1 MWGASETLGS
11 ALLLAVTVL
20 VLVSLRKRAPVF
32 QVSGEAL
39 LLVGIGTFLFRHG
52 VAPLPRD
59 DSFPAGALGTWL
71 QALTIIW
78 WLIGARLVVAILI
91 QVRGRDPRSREA
103 RLFSDL
109 TAAVIYI
116 TTVLI
121 ILNSILKL
129 PITGLLA
136 TSGVIAII
144 LGLALQNT
152 LGDVFSGIAVG
163 LDSPF
168 HVGDRVLVADN
179 VEGVVVQINWRSI
192 RIRTDGDDVA
202 TIPNSI
208 VAKGRIV
215 NRSVP
220 TTRRS
225 ASVEISVPVEAPSET
240 VMELLRHA
248 SLLCPEILPLPAPSI
263 ALKRSGIRSATYAV
277 SFSVVDSSVL
287 SSARSALLVQMR
299 RMLHRGGVGLRGMT
313 AGTNAG
319 LLASLVIFESLAPA
333 EIDQLAKSLI
343 AHTVEPGDVI
353 FRQGADGKSLYV
365 VQHGVLE
372 AVWRGAA
379 AVDEKV
385 GRLGAGEYFGEL
397 GLITGMP
404 RAATMIAVTHGR
416 ILELPGES
424 LRKLLDSNA
433 GLNAAMERSVRRGL
447 ALLDRDPGAR
457 AVQSVPAPDLLAR
470 IRAFFRL

>member
-1 MWGASETLGS
+1 MLETSNTLWP
-11 ALLLAVTVL
+11 ALLLAATVIA
-20 VLVSLRKRAPVF
+20 LVSLRKRAPVF
-32 QVSGEAL
+32 YIAGEAL
-39 LLVGIGTFLFRHG
+39 LLVAIGVFLFMHG
-52 VAPLPRD
+52 VAPLPQD

-78 WLIGARLVVAILI
+78 WLIGARLVVAVLI
-91 QVRGRDPRSREA
+91 VVRGRDPRSREA

-121 ILNSILKL
+121 ILNSILKF

-152 LGDVFSGIAVG
+152 LADVFSGIAVG
-163 LDSPF
+163 LETPF
-168 HVGDRVLVADN
+168 HVGDRVLVADD

-192 RIRTDGDDVA
+192 RIRTDGDDLA

-208 VAKGRIV
+208 VAKGRII

-225 ASVEISVPVEAPSET
+225 ASVEISVPVEANPET
-240 VMELLRHA
+240 VLELLRHA
-248 SLLCPEILPLPAPSI
+248 TLLCPAILSSPVPSM
-263 ALKRSGIRSATYAV
+263 ALKRSGVRSASYAV
-277 SFSVVDSSVL
+277 YFSVKDSSEL
-287 SSARSALLVQMR
+287 GSAKSALLVQMR
-299 RMLHRGGVGLRGMT
+299 RMLYRGGIGSS
-313 AGTNAG
+313 AAAETNAG
-319 LLASLVIFESLAPA
+319 LLASLVIFESLSPA
-333 EIDQLAKSLI
+333 EIEQLAENLI
-343 AHTVEPGDVI
+343 VHDVEPGDVI
-353 FRQGADGKSLYV
+353 FQQGSTDRSIYV
-365 VQHGVLE
+365 VRRGVLE
-372 AVWRGAA
+372 AVRRDTAGN
-379 AVDEKV
+379 DEKL
-385 GRLGAGEYFGEL
+385 GRLGAGEYVGEL

-404 RAATMIAVTHGR
+404 RPVTIIAITRGL

-424 LRKLLDSNA
+424 LCKLLDSNA
-433 GLNAAMERSVRRGL
+433 ALNAAMERSVRRGL

-457 AVQSVPAPDLLAR
+457 SGHTEPAPDLLAR
-470 IRAFFRL
+470 IKAFFRL

>member
-1 MWGASETLGS
+1 MIGTSSTLGP
-11 ALLLAVTVL
+11 ALLLAATVIA
-20 VLVSLRKRAPVF
+20 LVSLRKRAPVF
-32 QVSGEAL
+32 HIAGEAL
-39 LLVGIGTFLFRHG
+39 LLVAIGAFLWWHG

-91 QVRGRDPRSREA
+91 VVRGRDPRSREA

-121 ILNSILKL
+121 ILNSILKF

-152 LGDVFSGIAVG
+152 LADVFSGIAVG
-163 LDSPF
+163 LETPF
-168 HVGDRVLVADN
+168 HVGDRVLVGDD

-192 RIRTDGDDVA
+192 RIRTDGDDLA

-208 VAKGRIV
+208 VAKGRII

-225 ASVEISVPVEAPSET
+225 ASVEISVPVEANSDT
-240 VMELLRHA
+240 ILELLRHA
-248 SLLCPEILPLPAPSI
+248 TLLCPAVLSFPAPSV
-263 ALKRSGIRSATYAV
+263 ALKRSGVRSASYAV
-277 SFSVVDSSVL
+277 SFSVKDSSEL
-287 SSARSALLVQMR
+287 ASAKSALLVQMR
-299 RMLHRGGVGLRGMT
+299 RMLYRGGIGSSAV
-313 AGTNAG
+313 ATNAG
-319 LLASLVIFESLAPA
+319 LLASLLIFESLSSE
-333 EIDQLAKSLI
+333 EIEQLASKLVV
-343 AHTVEPGDVI
+343 HDVEPGDVI
-353 FRQGADGKSLYV
+353 FQQGSTDKSIYV
-365 VQHGVLE
+365 VRRGVLE
-372 AVWRGAA
+372 AVRRDAA
-379 AVDEKV
+379 GIDEKL
-385 GRLGAGEYFGEL
+385 GRLGAGEYVGEL

-404 RAATMIAVTHGR
+404 RPVTITAITHGL
-416 ILELPGES
+416 ILELPGDS
-424 LRKLLDSNA
+424 LCKLLDSNA
-433 GLNAAMERSVRRGL
+433 ALNAAMERSVRRGL

-457 AVQSVPAPDLLAR
+457 SGQTEHAPDLLAR
-470 IRAFFRL
+470 IKAFFRL